1 MEINVLR
8 LLDESIAQQLR
19 ENWKSTSWTD
29 VVDGRNV
36 TVTIKKML
44 SFLKKK
50 KIPIQ
55 KIKTNVLEPYALHK
69 TKKDK
74 QPLEKV
80 LKSNLNY
87 PIIVMHYTNTYQIL
101 DGHHRLQKAI
111 NKKIP
116 TIKARVVELTDLPKN
131 WQKIFKNNT
140 TD

>member
-69 TKKDK
+69 TKTDK
-74 QPLEKV
+74 QTIKNV